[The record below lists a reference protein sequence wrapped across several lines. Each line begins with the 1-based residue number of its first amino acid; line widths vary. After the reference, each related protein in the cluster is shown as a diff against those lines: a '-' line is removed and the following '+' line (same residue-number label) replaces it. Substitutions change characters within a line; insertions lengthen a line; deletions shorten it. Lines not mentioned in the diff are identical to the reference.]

1 MHIVPAHINN
11 EGIETVYTLAEHP
24 TMLDSPLGSPSIGFA
39 GFDQFYIPG
48 ISVPGYEHLEKPFYV
63 PVIGDAEPISLVIDT
78 AHMDATYVKRVTFV
92 GKLIAESI
100 AIEPPLPDR
109 EPFLDDDNPAALA
122 VDEAFD
128 DLCGEGGFL
137 RVTTISAYDTEA
149 HVGERPPLHGTDT
162 YGVPPLSLSGEAE
175 LYLFDNVDEFNHIEA
190 LLLNGSITP
199 IDILAHARA
208 AKLNDLLRP
217 QSS

>member
-1 MHIVPAHINN
+1 MHIVPAHINQ

-24 TMLDSPLGSPSIGFA
+24 TMLDSPLGSLAMGFA

-48 ISVPGYEHLEKPFYV
+48 ISVPGHTHLDKPFYV
-63 PVIGDAEPISLVIDT
+63 PVIGDDEPISLLIDT
-78 AHMDATYVKRVTFV
+78 AHMDTNYAKRVTFI

-109 EPFLDDDNPAALA
+109 EPFLDDNNPAAIA

-128 DLCGEGGFL
+128 DLCGDGGFL
-137 RVTTISAYDTEA
+137 RVTAISAYITEMQVSE
-149 HVGERPPLHGTDT
+149 HPPLQGTDD
-162 YGVPPLSLSGEAE
+162 YDIPPLSLSGEAE
-175 LYLFDNVDEFNHIEA
+175 LYLFDDIDEFNHIEE
-190 LLLNGSITP
+190 LLLNGKITP
-199 IDILAHARA
+199 IDILAHMRT
-208 AKLNDLLRP
+208 AKLGNLLGK